1 MKPAVDVNN
10 EKNRNSDLNSKKK
23 GRDGNSPKVRSGFT
37 VCMKLIGLVKPLTG
51 FMVGAV
57 TMGLAGHLCASFIT
71 IFAGYALLSY
81 LGCNSLNVAVIFTCM
96 VLFALVRA
104 GLRYAE
110 QGCKIGRAQV

>member
-23 GRDGNSPKVRSGFT
+23 SRDGNSPKVRSGFT

-81 LGCNSLNVAVIFTCM
+81 CLLYTSPSP
-96 VLFALVRA
+96 RD
-104 GLRYAE
+104 GLLSRMPSSA
-110 QGCKIGRAQV
+110 